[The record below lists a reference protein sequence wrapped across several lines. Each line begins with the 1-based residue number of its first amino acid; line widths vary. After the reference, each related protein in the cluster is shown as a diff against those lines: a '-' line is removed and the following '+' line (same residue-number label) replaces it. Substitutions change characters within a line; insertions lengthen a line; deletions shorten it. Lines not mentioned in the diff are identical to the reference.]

1 MNLND
6 KINILW
12 ADDEIDLLKPHI
24 MFLEQKGY
32 KIKTANN
39 GLSAHELV
47 TQESFDLVFLDE
59 NMPGLSGLETLSRI
73 KNTRPNI
80 PVIMITKSEE
90 EAIMEEAI
98 GSKISDYLIKPVNP
112 KQILLSIKKNIDHE
126 RLISKKTNLDYQQE
140 FRKIGMELMNELN
153 YNQWIDI
160 FKRITYWELELEK
173 SGDDSMLSIV
183 EMQKNEANNQFFR
196 FIKREYKNWLN
207 GSGNSPIMSHNL
219 FKDKIVEHLDENSC
233 VYMVLIDN
241 LRYDQWKSIEPYL
254 ANYFSIDKD
263 EVYFSML
270 PTATQYSRNA
280 IFSGLLPSEMEKLFP
295 EFWKNDTDQG
305 GKNMFEKEFLEA
317 QLNRLGK
324 GNLKF
329 SYNKITNI
337 DAGKK
342 LADNMNSLSNN
353 NLNVIVYNFV
363 DMLSHARTDMKV
375 IKELAENTA
384 AYRSL
389 TVSWFDHSPLKDML
403 QHIAKSNSKLILT
416 TDHGTI
422 QVRKPS
428 KVLGEKDITTNLRY
442 KQGRNMKFQ
451 SNDVFVVDSP
461 KEIYL
466 PAVNLSSKYIFA
478 KEDYFFAYPN
488 NFNYFVNHYKDTF
501 QHGGISLEEMLI
513 PFVVLKPKL

>member
-32 KIKTANN
+32 TIKTANN
-39 GLSAHELV
+39 GLTAHEMIFK
-47 TQESFDLVFLDE
+47 ENFDLVFLDE

-73 KNTRPNI
+73 KNSKPNLPI
-80 PVIMITKSEE
+80 IMITKSEE
-90 EAIMEEAI
+90 ETIMEEAI

-112 KQILLSIKKNIDHE
+112 KQILLSIKKNIDNK

-140 FRKIGMELMNELN
+140 FRKIGMELMGELDHE
-153 YNQWIDI
+153 QWVDI
-160 FKRITYWELELEK
+160 FRRITYWELELEQ
-173 SGDDSMLSIV
+173 SGDDNMLSII

-196 FIKREYKNWLN
+196 FVKKEYKNWLN
-207 GSGNSPIMSHNL
+207 GNSTAPMMSHRI
-219 FKDKIVEHLDENSC
+219 FKDRISDHLNEDSC

-241 LRYDQWKSIEPYL
+241 LRYDQWKSIEPFL
-254 ANYFSIDKD
+254 VNYFSVDSD
-263 EVYFSML
+263 EVYFSIL
-270 PTATQYSRNA
+270 PTATQYSRNS
-280 IFSGLLPSEMEKLFP
+280 IFSGLLPSEMEKIFP
-295 EFWKNDTDQG
+295 DFWKNDTDDG

-317 QLNRLGK
+317 QLSRLGK

-342 LADNMNSLSNN
+342 LVDNMHSLSNN

-375 IKELAENTA
+375 IKELAGNTA

-389 TVSWFDHSPLKDML
+389 TSSWFEHSPLKDML
-403 QHIAKSNSKLILT
+403 LYISKSKSKLILT

-422 QVRKPS
+422 QVKKPS
-428 KVLGEKDITTNLRY
+428 KVLGEKQMTTNLRY

-451 SNDVFVVDSP
+451 TNEVF
-461 KEIYL
+461 EIDTPQEVYL
-466 PAVNLSSKYIFA
+466 PTVNLSSKYIFA

-513 PFVVLKPKL
+513 PFVVLKSKL